1 MNDQE
6 LYKRA
11 QKRVKDLRGFYV
23 WVGIY
28 IAVSLFVLIDNL
40 ITDPYNL
47 WFYWPVLGGAMLLA
61 VYGIAIVAFGQNWE
75 ERKVRQIMQQER
87 ESTSEREPTPLNR

>member
-1 MNDQE
+1 
-6 LYKRA
+6 LA
-11 QKRVKDLRGFYV
+11 LRGFYV

-28 IAVSLFVLIDNL
+28 IAVSLFLLINNL

-47 WFYWPVLGGAMLLA
+47 WFYWPMLGGAMLLA
-61 VYGIAIVAFGQNWE
+61 VYGITIVAFGQDWE

-87 ESTSEREPTPLNR
+87 ESAPEREPTELHS